1 MECTL
6 SRELNDREYFRT
18 LTKKMASLRIPYG
31 GSLEVT
37 HRCNL
42 RCSHCYLGHKRDCDS
57 STKQELKT
65 DKILSILD
73 EITEAGCLD
82 LLITGG
88 EPLLREDFPRIYR
101 RARENGLVV
110 TVFTNATLVTDKITR
125 LFSEFPPFTVEVT
138 LYGASTETYE
148 EITGVR
154 GSFEKCISGIERL
167 IHSGVDLRL
176 KTMLTSLNSHEF
188 HQIRDIAKSYGVR
201 FRLDP
206 AISPMLDGNPSPT
219 ESRLTPHEAVEQEF
233 SDPER
238 LKNWI
243 SFYKRFRDVPA
254 TDLLYDCGAGLS
266 SFYIDA
272 CGGLR
277 PCLMTG
283 HYGYDLT
290 TGSFQEGWYEFIPS
304 IRKRKAPSGFACK
317 NCRDHLFCGC
327 CPGFF
332 FLETGSETEPAVYL
346 CELGRRRFEKIHNY
360 CKMRDEC
367 EERT

>member
-1 MECTL
+1 
-6 SRELNDREYFRT
+6 
-18 LTKKMASLRIPYG
+18 MASLRVPYG

-37 HRCNL
+37 NRCNL
-42 RCSHCYLGHKRDCDS
+42 RCAHCYLGHKRILKS

-65 DKILSILD
+65 DKIHLILN

-88 EPLLREDFPRIYR
+88 EPLIRKDFPDIYQH
-101 RARENGLVV
+101 AKENGLVV
-110 TVFTNATLVTDKITR
+110 TVFTNATLVTDEITR
-125 LFSEFPPFTVEVT
+125 LFSEFPPLTVEVT
-138 LYGASTETYE
+138 LYGASAETYE
-148 EITGVR
+148 KITGVR
-154 GSFEKCISGIERL
+154 GSFEMCIYGIERL
-167 IHSGVDLRL
+167 INSGVDLRL
-176 KTMLTSLNSHEF
+176 KTMLMSLNSHEF
-188 HQIRDIAKSYGVR
+188 HEIRDMATSYGVR

-206 AISPMLDGNPSPT
+206 AISPMLDGNASPT
-219 ESRLTPHEAVEQEF
+219 ELRLTPDEAVTQEF

-238 LKNWI
+238 LENWI
-243 SFYKRFRDVPA
+243 SFYERFRDTSA

-272 CGGLR
+272 CGSLR

-290 TGSFQEGWYEFIPS
+290 SGSFMEGWYDVISS

-317 NCRDHLFCGC
+317 NCRDYLFCGC

-332 FLETGSETEPAVYL
+332 FLETGAETEPARYL
-346 CELGRRRFEKIHNY
+346 CELGRRRFEKINDY
-360 CKMRDEC
+360 CKIKRY
-367 EERT
+367 R